1 MMRGLG
7 GGSLGTLFIT
17 LTANPA
23 ALINGMNQAVKSVEG
38 GSARILDKLTRMSV
52 SFAAVLGG
60 AAVKAAADFE
70 ESFAG
75 VRKTLDATENEFKR
89 LEGAFRGMAKQIP
102 VSVNEINRVAE
113 AAGQLGIKNENILGF
128 TRTMVDMAVA
138 VRMSSDEAAT
148 QLARIATLTQMPQEN
163 FGRLASTIVDLDVKL
178 VTTAAEI
185 TEMALRI
192 AGAGH
197 VVGMTEAEIV
207 SFSAAISS
215 VGIQAEAGGTAI
227 SQAMI
232 NMSEAVKTGNE
243 RLGTFALVAGTSVD
257 EFSRLFRTD
266 ATQAIVA
273 FVNGLNKMHDSGED
287 VFGVL
292 DQLGLD
298 GARMTRVMLGLSGAG
313 DLINKSLEIGK
324 NAWKNNTALVEQAE
338 KRYETFWKQLKT
350 TWNIINDILITVGQE
365 MIPVIKDLNDS
376 LKEVLGNLKKEE
388 IISALTNITKA
399 VGLAAAAFAAFK
411 IGSLVIGFG
420 QLLQTVGT
428 LTISMT
434 GLATASTAAA
444 TAAKAAALSF
454 GIGTVALAALAAV
467 IATAVTGWQAYTAAQ
482 EEAATVDA
490 LEEST
495 NRLTVSLA
503 RQVKEL
509 RLMGKVTDEES
520 DRLINALG
528 KATASGDIDLQL
540 RANRA
545 VRDAIREKASAEVQ
559 FVNTAKLGGQIVS
572 DASFDIEKMT
582 KKFAEMNREAAKT
595 VAIVD
600 PTRMSSTTATK
611 SIDEQFSQMFG
622 EGAKVG
628 ESHFVK
634 LAGEDPTAHIREM
647 QVDQKNAQARLAFL
661 ETVGAQEVRITDE
674 TNQKKLELM
683 KAYNEQLRA
692 LQLAQAAIVFQASQQ
707 IFGDLA
713 TITKEFAG
721 EQAGVYKA
729 MFAASKAFAI
739 AEATVKIAQGIAQAA
754 ATGTTWV
761 EKLVAIASVTA
772 ATASIVSN
780 IRSVQLEFGGERALG
795 GPVGAGKAFLV
806 GERGQEMFVPNSA
819 GNIIPND
826 DLRGMG
832 SNVRVEINNFTD
844 GTASVTERDD
854 NGERVIEVT
863 IQRTKREIASE
874 IRDGRGEV
882 SRAMESSF
890 GLRRGK

>member
-1 MMRGLG
+1 MPVGASMLRGLG

-23 ALINGMNQAVKSVEG
+23 ALINGINQAVKSVEG
-38 GSARILDKLTRMSV
+38 GSAKILDKLTRMSV

-75 VRKTLDATENEFKR
+75 VRKTIDATENEFKR
-89 LEGAFRGMAKQIP
+89 LEGAFRDMSKQIP

-113 AAGQLGIKNENILGF
+113 AAGQLGIKNENIVGF
-128 TRTMVDMAVA
+128 TKTMVAMGVA
-138 VRMSSDEAAT
+138 TRMSSEEAAT
-148 QLARIATLTQMPQEN
+148 SLARLANITQMPQEN
-163 FGRLASTIVDLDVKL
+163 FDRLGATIVDLDNKL
-178 VTTAAEI
+178 ATTASEI

-192 AGAGH
+192 AGAGK

-207 SFSAAISS
+207 SFAAAVSS

-243 RLGTFALVAGTSVD
+243 HLGTFALVAGKSVD
-257 EFSRLFRTD
+257 EFSRLFQTD

-273 FVNGLNKMHDSGED
+273 FINGLNTMKDSGED

-313 DLINKSLEIGK
+313 DLVNRSLAIG
-324 NAWKNNTALVEQAE
+324 NEAWRSNRALVEESE
-338 KRYETFWKQLKT
+338 KRYKTFWNQLKL
-350 TWNIINDILITVGQE
+350 TWNIINDVLITVGQE
-365 MIPVIKDLNDS
+365 LLPVLKLLNGSLQGWLKSQEDLNKTGSDWVNNVAPAFLTIIGMIGDAFRGWQIIIKTLQLGFS
-376 LKEVLGNLKKEE
+376 QLALNQGKMWDFVLDKIIKVTTAVAKIILKLQEAVASIPGAAELMGAGGLNVAPILNTLREVQIAHESAVQDVTDTVKQNQKELNDLVNKGSFSENLRKQFEGLSRDGVKPMMSTLEDYKN
-388 IISALTNITKA
+388 A
-399 VGLAAAAFAAFK
+399 LAAAAQETKKLEVAT
-411 IGSLVIGFG
+411 GSL
-420 QLLQTVGT
+420 TP
-428 LTISMT
+428 
-434 GLATASTAAA
+434 
-444 TAAKAAALSF
+444 
-454 GIGTVALAALAAV
+454 
-467 IATAVTGWQAYTAAQ
+467 
-482 EEAATVDA
+482 
-490 LEEST
+490 
-495 NRLTVSLA
+495 
-503 RQVKEL
+503 
-509 RLMGKVTDEES
+509 
-520 DRLINALG
+520 
-528 KATASGDIDLQL
+528 
-540 RANRA
+540 
-545 VRDAIREKASAEVQ
+545 
-559 FVNTAKLGGQIVS
+559 KL
-572 DASFDIEKMT
+572 
-582 KKFAEMNREAAKT
+582 
-595 VAIVD
+595 
-600 PTRMSSTTATK
+600 SSTTATK
-611 SIDEQFSQMFG
+611 SIDDQFSQMFG
-622 EGAKVG
+622 DKAKVG
-628 ESHFVK
+628 EAHFVK
-634 LAGEDPTAHIREM
+634 RAGEDPTAHIREM
-647 QVDQKNAQARLAFL
+647 QVDQKNAQERLAFL